1 VLINLEK
8 GMQKFLPVISLLLLG
23 FFTAAGCDNINEN
36 NGFEIR
42 TISDEDI
49 QEIKEII
56 PAPVY
61 DEFGFP
67 EGHNEIDTERIR
79 RNENLY
85 LILRRY
91 DISPLMIDRISR
103 AVSGNANLNR
113 LRPGQTYHIYKKDD
127 KAVAMVWSI
136 TRRDFLVMNWEN
148 DEIEVVRDQ
157 HALTAVERTATGI
170 IERSLYETL
179 QQDGMSQM
187 LGSAIAQ
194 IYAWEIDFFSLRP
207 GDSFKVIYDEL
218 YVGDEFY
225 GLGDVHAAE
234 FKHRGRAHRAF
245 RFENDSVSGFFD
257 ENGDSMQREL
267 LKAPFNYNQRVSSG
281 FSHNRFHP
289 ILRERRPHH
298 GVDYAARRGTPV
310 IAVGDGV
317 VTEARYRGGNGNIVQ
332 IRHNNIYKTAYLH
345 LNGFASGIRAG
356 ARVEQG
362 QVIGYVGATGLA
374 TGPHLCYR
382 LYVND
387 RPVNSLTVDLPASD
401 SLDEEFMDEFEDLKM
416 VYNRELDGL
425 EHKVP
430 SESISSAANAGE
442 RN

>member
-1 VLINLEK
+1 
-8 GMQKFLPVISLLLLG
+8 MQKFLPVISLLLLVG
-23 FFTAAGCDNINEN
+23 FSAASCDNIKEK
-36 NGFEIR
+36 NGLQIK

-49 QEIKEII
+49 EEIEEIV
-56 PAPVY
+56 PAPSY
-61 DEFGFP
+61 DEFGFL
-67 EGHNEIDTERIR
+67 EDQYEIDTERIR

-91 DISPLMIDRISR
+91 DITPQMIDRISR
-103 AVSGNANLNR
+103 TVTGSANLNR
-113 LRPGQTYHIYKKDD
+113 LRPGQTYHIYKKDGE
-127 KAVAMVWSI
+127 AVAMVWNI
-136 TRRDFLVMNWEN
+136 TRRDFLVMDWEN
-148 DEIEVVRDQ
+148 DDIEVVRDQ
-157 HALTAVERTATGI
+157 HALRAVERTAAGV

-187 LGSAIAQ
+187 LGSAIAE

-207 GDSFKVIYDEL
+207 GDSYKVIYDEL
-218 YVGDEFY
+218 YVGDDFY
-225 GLGDVHAAE
+225 GLGQVHAAE
-234 FKHRGRAHRAF
+234 FKHRGRSYRAF
-245 RFENDSVSGFFD
+245 RFENESTSGYFD

-332 IRHNNIYKTAYLH
+332 IQHNNMYKTAYLH
-345 LNGFASGIRAG
+345 LNGFASGIRTG

-362 QVIGYVGATGLA
+362 QVIGYVGSTGLA

-387 RPVNSLTVDLPASD
+387 QPVNSLTVDLPVSD
-401 SLDEEFMDEFEDLKM
+401 SLDEEFMDDFEDLTI
-416 VYNRELDGL
+416 VYDRELDSL
-425 EHKVP
+425 EYKDP
-430 SESISSAANAGE
+430 AGSISSVANAGE